1 MDVQVTVG
9 WTHKPYKDIYGHR
22 TYRTHKQI
30 IIFLQAESSYDQF
43 ILAFWAITAQVQET
57 N

>member
-9 WTHKPYKDIYGHR
+9 WTHRPYKDIYGHR

-57 N
+57 Y